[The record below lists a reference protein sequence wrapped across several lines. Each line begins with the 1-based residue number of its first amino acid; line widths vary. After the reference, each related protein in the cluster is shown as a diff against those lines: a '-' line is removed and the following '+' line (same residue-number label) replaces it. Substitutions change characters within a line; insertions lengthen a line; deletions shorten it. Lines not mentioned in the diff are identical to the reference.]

1 MSAKIQTVAVAL
13 LAIAL
18 VVGVLVAVSYQT
30 NNTVTTTHTEEFTTT
45 STSLVTTTSVVN
57 RTTTV
62 SILGNV
68 ELTGS
73 CTAVGVFV
81 PDTTSA
87 GVNETGTY
95 GNTTYSTTTYVNT
108 TGWYVIRTTTYDSQD
123 LPSERYTVT
132 ACTFGEDY

>member
-1 MSAKIQTVAVAL
+1 MKPARVAIAI

-18 VVGVLVAVSYQT
+18 VIGVIAVISYQT
-30 NNTVTTTHTEEFTTT
+30 NDTMTITHTEEFTTT
-45 STSLVTTTSVVN
+45 STSLITITSVVN
-57 RTTTV
+57 KTTTTAI

-68 ELTGS
+68 ELTGN
-73 CTAVGVFV
+73 CTAVGVFI
-81 PDTTSA
+81 PDTSSA
-87 GVNETGTY
+87 GVNQTQTY
-95 GNTTYSTTTYVNT
+95 GNTTYSTTTYVNS